1 MSDVDRSVLVGFEN
15 HLALLPHEIGE
26 DPRFDVRLYTSDG
39 EKAREDK
46 RIAFLA
52 QSIERDGQLDDCLI
66 VPAEGGKAEGN
77 GHHPKYIMVAGHRRR
92 KAVTLLNDRKTSQGQ
107 PLLRLRCRVLDPQ
120 DAVVRK
126 CAASNI
132 QRTDLSPMHKARLF
146 ERTRKEEGWGEG
158 PKADKKVAEF
168 FGVSLATVTQH
179 NKFLSA
185 PPKIQEALA
194 AGEISADTAFEL
206 LAGVKPENVEKVMEQ
221 SRVEQIR
228 SAADKAMDDVAT
240 GKKTPEEARKV
251 IEQASTGRIEAPAAR
266 KAIRNQPEEEKQG
279 PTPLTKKEILEEIES
294 IDGPAYGA
302 ENSAVRKWARY
313 AVDKW
318 ATGVGTTKGMLR
330 LFDAMVQGAEKP
342 SLPEK
347 DDKGKAGAEKASTG
361 KASTPAT
368 DKTAA
373 ASAAVGKGGAKPTKQ
388 PKPAPQGEKAKPKS
402 SKSSKSGKSDKP
414 ANPKKP

>member
-39 EKAREDK
+39 EKQREDK

-52 QSIERDGQLDDCLI
+52 QSIERDGQLDDCLV
-66 VPAEGGKAEGN
+66 VPAPGAGEGGAGGKAEGN

-92 KAVTLLNDRKTSQGQ
+92 KAVTLLNDRKTTQGQ
-107 PLLRLRCRVLDPQ
+107 PLLRLRCRVLDPG

-146 ERTRKEEGWGEG
+146 ERARVEEGWGEG

-179 NKFLSA
+179 NRFLTA
-185 PPKIQEALA
+185 PPKLQEALA
-194 AGEISADTAFEL
+194 AGEISADTAFEFL
-206 LAGVKPENVEKVMEQ
+206 SGVKPENVDKVIEQ
-221 SRVEQIR
+221 SRVEQIK
-228 SAADKAMDDVAT
+228 SAADRAMDDVAT

-251 IEQASTGRIEAPAAR
+251 IEQASTGRIESPAAR
-266 KAIRNQPEEEKQG
+266 KAIRNQPDEEKTG

-302 ENSAVRKWARY
+302 ENSAVRKWVRY
-313 AVDKW
+313 VVDKW
-318 ATGVGTTKGMLR
+318 ATGVGTTKGMLK
-330 LFDAMVQGAEKP
+330 LFDVMVQGA
-342 SLPEK
+342 
-347 DDKGKAGAEKASTG
+347 DKGEDRGAAAEAAKGGKASTG
-361 KASTPAT
+361 KASTPAPAT
-368 DKTAA
+368 TAA
-373 ASAAVGKGGAKPTKQ
+373 AGKGGSKPAKPAKPAKQ
-388 PKPAPQGEKAKPKS
+388 PKPAPQGGKDKAKP
-402 SKSSKSGKSDKP
+402 GKP
-414 ANPKKP
+414 AKPKNP